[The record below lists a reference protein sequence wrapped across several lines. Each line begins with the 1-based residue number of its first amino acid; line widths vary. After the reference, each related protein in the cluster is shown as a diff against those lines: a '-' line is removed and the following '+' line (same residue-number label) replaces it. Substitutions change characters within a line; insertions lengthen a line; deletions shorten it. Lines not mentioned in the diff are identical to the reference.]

1 MPRLTFPA
9 KAKVFA
15 IWVRRRRGATLLARV
30 IILSFARISQKRCC
44 NSLDFREKPNIR
56 RISCGSVFGFLSA
69 AVGAR
74 GFHLLAMA
82 KTSAPLS
89 ALPKTKRNAWRNL
102 CNKYALTF
110 IARTKNSN
118 DCIFRE
124 ISRLRAASLFT
135 PSGSRRAPLE
145 MTISPQT
152 IYNKRVPKSLF
163 WISAPNLSHTCDLR
177 G

>member
-1 MPRLTFPA
+1 MKGTHIIKMPRLTFPA

-44 NSLDFREKPNIR
+44 DSLDFREKPNIR

-163 WISAPNLSHTCDLR
+163 
-177 G
+177 